1 MAKEFLIAAVILAAS
16 AEISSAQDI
25 AAGETQFKKCAPCHD
40 VGEKA
45 KNKIGPVVPVGNLR
59 SEILVVQS
67 AQNRHR

>member
-40 VGEKA
+40 
-45 KNKIGPVVPVGNLR
+45 IGDR
-59 SEILVVQS
+59 QRTRS
-67 AQNRHR
+67 AQPAMQAHEQIDLDQSR